1 MLNRLRAKIREEYFK
16 WGGIKLEPG
25 LNHIDGG
32 IVRKSK
38 SAVVSI
44 GNCFSIRKYAI
55 LNISENGILMIGR
68 NVFINYGT
76 KINVRDSVNIGDNCI
91 IGQDVLIY
99 DHDHDYKSENRRD
112 NFVNAPVSIG
122 KNVWI
127 GSDVIILK
135 GTSIGDNAVIAAGS
149 IVKGEV
155 PANTLYYRKLGES
168 QMKDISDC

>member
-1 MLNRLRAKIREEYFK
+1 
-16 WGGIKLEPG
+16 
-25 LNHIDGG
+25 
-32 IVRKSK
+32 
-38 SAVVSI
+38 
-44 GNCFSIRKYAI
+44 
-55 LNISENGILMIGR
+55 MIGR